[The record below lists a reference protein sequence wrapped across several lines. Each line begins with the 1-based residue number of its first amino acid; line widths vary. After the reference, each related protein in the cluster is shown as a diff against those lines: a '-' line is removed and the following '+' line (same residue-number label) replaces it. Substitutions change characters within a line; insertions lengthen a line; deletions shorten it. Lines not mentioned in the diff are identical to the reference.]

1 MATIDKIRNR
11 VIDKILSIRN
21 KEFLETLDKLISSNE
36 SESDIVKLSVEQK
49 KMLQM
54 SEEDIENGRLVSQ
67 EEMDKRNLKWL
78 DGM

>member
-67 EEMDKRNLKWL
+67 DEMDKRNHKWL
-78 DGM
+78 NEK